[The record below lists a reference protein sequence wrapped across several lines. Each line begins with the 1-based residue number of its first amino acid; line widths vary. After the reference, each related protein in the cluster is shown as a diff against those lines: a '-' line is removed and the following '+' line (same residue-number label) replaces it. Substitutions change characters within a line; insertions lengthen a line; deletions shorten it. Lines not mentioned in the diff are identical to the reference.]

1 MHASLMY
8 RRTEVPDTRGNEM
21 QDWIV
26 RASAALCAG
35 GSIAL
40 YWTFGFFLAVPWRE
54 GRLLSLNGVEWQ
66 VLLVPLLAGTA
77 VAWGTLHLLAMVD
90 RARPRVFGVCRA
102 AVLLFSLAAVYC
114 GMLSAPSASSHGVFT
129 SAPR

>member
-1 MHASLMY
+1 
-8 RRTEVPDTRGNEM
+8 M

-35 GSIAL
+35 GSMAL

-66 VLLVPLLAGTA
+66 VLIIPLVAGTA
-77 VAWGTLHLLAMVD
+77 VAWGAIHLLAMVD
-90 RARPRVFGVCRA
+90 RARPRVFSALCA
-102 AVLLFSLAAVYC
+102 AVLLLSLAAVYS
-114 GMLSAPSASSHGVFT
+114 GMMSAPSASSGSVFT